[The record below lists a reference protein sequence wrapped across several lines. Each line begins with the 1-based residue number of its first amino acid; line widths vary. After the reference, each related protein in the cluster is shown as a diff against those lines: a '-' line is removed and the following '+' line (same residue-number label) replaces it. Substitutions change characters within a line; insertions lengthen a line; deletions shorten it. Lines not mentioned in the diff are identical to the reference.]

1 MREKKKD
8 KTAWKCQV
16 QKGSMTVEAAFVMPL
31 VLLVVFALLLLT
43 MFVHNRAWYTAVCAE
58 TAISASTAGIR
69 SRQEAQEMAA
79 EKMSRQKGEQG
90 FPVGSLSMT
99 AATGEDYVKTHAGI
113 RSGGVMG
120 IGLWDAQIEE
130 KSSFVRPVSF
140 IRSLMALE
148 EWGQEKNEGWL

>member
-58 TAISASTAGIR
+58 AAISASTAGIR

-79 EKMSRQKGEQG
+79 ASWALGYGMRRLKKKAA
-90 FPVGSLSMT
+90 LSVRFLLY
-99 AATGEDYVKTHAGI
+99 AA
-113 RSGGVMG
+113 
-120 IGLWDAQIEE
+120 
-130 KSSFVRPVSF
+130 
-140 IRSLMALE
+140 
-148 EWGQEKNEGWL
+148 